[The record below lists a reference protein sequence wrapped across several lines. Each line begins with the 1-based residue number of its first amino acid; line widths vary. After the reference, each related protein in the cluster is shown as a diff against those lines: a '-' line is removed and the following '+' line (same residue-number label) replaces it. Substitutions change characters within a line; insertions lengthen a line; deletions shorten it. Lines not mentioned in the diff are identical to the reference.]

1 MTTRNKPSMTDAKKA
16 CAYVRAST
24 SGEDRQRNSP
34 DIQRDDIKR
43 WAMANG
49 IEVVA
54 WFEERVSGATGI
66 DDSPEL
72 LACMEAASKTG
83 CGLVVASRRDRI
95 ARDITRISILT
106 SRLAKQGI
114 RLVSADDANWNIEDP
129 SVALVRGVL
138 DVFAAFE
145 LSQIRARTAK
155 AHQKLRREGRKQSW
169 TAPYGFEL
177 EDKRIVPVKQELAA
191 MRQIFALRQS
201 GMPFKTIAQ
210 MMNQSPYKPR
220 QLSGRL
226 GVESKGG
233 WTLSNC
239 YKQFQRIEQAM
250 TGEHADGTIE
260 AQLRAA
266 IIGGQR

>member
-1 MTTRNKPSMTDAKKA
+1 MTTRNKPMTDAKKA
-16 CAYVRAST
+16 CAYIRAST

-34 DIQRDDIKR
+34 DIQRDDITR
-43 WAMANG
+43 WANQNG

-54 WFEERVSGATGI
+54 WFEERVSGSTEI
-66 DDSPEL
+66 DDSTEL
-72 LACMEAASKTG
+72 LACMDAASKMG

-114 RLVSADDANWNIEDP
+114 RLVSADDSNWNIEDP

-169 TAPYGFEL
+169 TAPYGFAL
-177 EDKRIVPVKQELAA
+177 EDKHVIPVTTELAA
-191 MRQIFALRQS
+191 MRQIFELRQS

-210 MMNQSPYKPR
+210 VMNLSPYKPR

-226 GVESKGG
+226 GIESKGI

-250 TGEHADGTIE
+250 TGEHADGTVE

-266 IIGGQR
+266 MMGSL